1 MFSFSFCVLLRPVW
15 MGNSSVFI
23 LFVDSDKEK
32 DKIERT
38 RERDNRQAS
47 FQPENVESSIRRETR
62 NTSLTSTEMSYAWN
76 VLCHT
81 FDAEVK
87 LRQTNS

>member
-32 DKIERT
+32 DKIERA

-47 FQPENVESSIRRETR
+47 FQPENVESSIIEKKRETQ
-62 NTSLTSTEMSYAWN
+62 
-76 VLCHT
+76 V
-81 FDAEVK
+81 
-87 LRQTNS
+87 

>member
-47 FQPENVESSIRRETR
+47 FQPENVESSIIEEKRETQ
-62 NTSLTSTEMSYAWN
+62 
-76 VLCHT
+76 V
-81 FDAEVK
+81 
-87 LRQTNS
+87 